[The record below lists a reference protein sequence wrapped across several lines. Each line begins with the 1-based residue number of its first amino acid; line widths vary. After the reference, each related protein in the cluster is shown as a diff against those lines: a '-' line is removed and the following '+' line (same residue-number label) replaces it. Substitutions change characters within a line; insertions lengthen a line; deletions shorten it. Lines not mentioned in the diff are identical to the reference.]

1 MTFNRFILFTLCVVT
16 GCAAP
21 RAQSVQAPQKPT
33 DVAATATLVET
44 HDTSPL
50 PDDDAPDSEIQPV
63 EFENASPLPTPADS
77 SETED
82 ETKPSPVD
90 ESPPPEGGALDVPP
104 APTEDAI
111 PPATNGL
118 SLDGV
123 IGSVYQSYPMLEAAF
138 FSRNIAAGQQ
148 LAAAGEFD
156 LKLKAASENGPTG
169 FYQTYR
175 QSIGVVQPLYHGGEA
190 FAGYRIGRGDFEPW
204 YQERQTNGAGEFKA
218 GLAIPLSRN
227 RNVDSRRAAVWRS
240 SVERQLVEPDI
251 QAQLIGFVQ
260 EASYAYWDWVA
271 AGARYRIAT
280 RILNLAV
287 SRTARIERQVEEG
300 LLDPPELTDN
310 LRLVA
315 ERRAKQ
321 ADAARK
327 LQQTAVKLSLY
338 LRDSQGNPLVPSPDW
353 LRDFPEPALIDAD
366 NMSFDA
372 QLALQQRPEL
382 AVLTFMQRQLEVDY
396 AAAHNELRP
405 SIDAVVTTSQ
415 DMGLPTSKKNDK
427 GQFELDASILVDVP
441 IQRRKARGKM
451 QAIEGKISQLNAKRR
466 FTEDKIVADVQGVY
480 AGLLSAYEQVLQAR
494 QAVEYAEELAQRE
507 RRNFELGASDLL
519 KVTLREQYAVESANK
534 TVDALLMYYQAQA
547 DYRALFAHR
556 LNSAKE
562 RRTVPSR
569 RQIEREISQAL
580 IAFEKEYMGRGPL
593 DAKTFIIE
601 DMVLVRLKGVLTP
614 AEHKLAEQESE
625 KRGRYLIKQMRQE
638 LIEQG
643 RALLDAAI
651 FDILRIPVVSLHT
664 DISTKSGER
673 IIVFT
678 LASTPEFDS

>member
-1 MTFNRFILFTLCVVT
+1 MTFNRFILFTLCVIT

-21 RAQSVQAPQKPT
+21 RAQTVQAPLKSS
-33 DVAATATLVET
+33 DASATATLV
-44 HDTSPL
+44 DTNVASTST
-50 PDDDAPDSEIQPV
+50 DDAASKSDIQPV
-63 EFENASPLPTPADS
+63 EFEEAEPLPTPTDS
-77 SETED
+77 SASTDDTTPTPVEKSQPQE
-82 ETKPSPVD
+82 PASP
-90 ESPPPEGGALDVPP
+90 EVPP
-104 APTEDAI
+104 APTEEAI

-118 SLDGV
+118 ALDGV

-218 GLAIPLSRN
+218 GVAIPLARN

-240 SVERQLVEPDI
+240 SVERQLIEPDI

-260 EASYAYWDWVA
+260 EASYAYWDWIA

-280 RILNLAV
+280 RVLKLAED
-287 SRTARIERQVEEG
+287 RTARIERQVDEG
-300 LLDPPELTDN
+300 FLDPPELTDN

-315 ERRAKQ
+315 ERRGKQ
-321 ADAARK
+321 ADTARK

-338 LRDSQGNPLVPSPDW
+338 LRDVDGNPLVPSPEW
-353 LRDFPEPALIDAD
+353 LRDFPEPTEINAED
-366 NMSFDA
+366 MSFDA

-396 AAAHNELRP
+396 AAAHNEMRP

-427 GQFELDASILVDVP
+427 GEFELDASILVDVP

-466 FTEDKIVADVQGVY
+466 FTEDKIVADVQAAY
-480 AGLLSAYEQVLQAR
+480 AGLISAYEQVLQAR

-519 KVTLREQYAVESANK
+519 KVTLREQYAAESADK
-534 TVDALLMYYQAQA
+534 TVDALLLYYQARA
-547 DYRALFAHR
+547 DYRAALAQDR
-556 LNSAKE
+556 L
-562 RRTVPSR
+562 P
-569 RQIEREISQAL
+569 
-580 IAFEKEYMGRGPL
+580 
-593 DAKTFIIE
+593 
-601 DMVLVRLKGVLTP
+601 
-614 AEHKLAEQESE
+614 
-625 KRGRYLIKQMRQE
+625 
-638 LIEQG
+638 
-643 RALLDAAI
+643 
-651 FDILRIPVVSLHT
+651 
-664 DISTKSGER
+664 
-673 IIVFT
+673 
-678 LASTPEFDS
+678 